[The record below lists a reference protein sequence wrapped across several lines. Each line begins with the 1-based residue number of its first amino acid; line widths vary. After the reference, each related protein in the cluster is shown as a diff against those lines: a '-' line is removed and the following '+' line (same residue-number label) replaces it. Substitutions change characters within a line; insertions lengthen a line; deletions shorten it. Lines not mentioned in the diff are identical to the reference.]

1 METLLE
7 TIAEVRKHYPEI
19 SDSDFNSIIR
29 LDPTFNRNRDS
40 VGKYAKWLLNLEKQ
54 GKLVNVEHITDLLTR
69 FENNKNNLKN
79 KDIMTFKSIEEVD
92 QMLDDP
98 NSYKELSN
106 RQKLRQTQNKVRKTD
121 VNKDADLV
129 YEDDKWEVWVPNTY
143 EASCKLGKDTSWCTA
158 STSSDYYYDS
168 YTSSGKLYININ
180 KKIENQE
187 PAKIQIHLESRSFMD
202 EFDDAISF
210 QSLMKENKGLA
221 SFYKPLV
228 IDIMRKDN
236 IDISNVTKVPLRSF
250 SHALYTSRSCDV
262 SEDVIEACLDSS
274 LINLFIGSGYE
285 YVLSD
290 GNVELYYKDRIDEYN
305 AEKIQELGADATDTD
320 TWDHNIWSAVNTA
333 IVSATE
339 QSSADAA
346 QRDFYSALDVL
357 MDGYLEDGSTWSIDD
372 GYIII
377 KNNSGLDDDI
387 LFDSYVN
394 SDGADDRLL
403 DYASDYFRFR
413 EPQYGWTEFDDDIFN
428 EFLQINLEE
437 LKQEKN
443 KC

>member
-1 METLLE
+1 MNIILE

-19 SDSDFNSIIR
+19 SDADFNSIIR

-79 KDIMTFKSIEEVD
+79 KDIMTFRSIEEVD

-129 YEDDKWEVWVPNTY
+129 YEDDKWQVWVPNTY

-168 YTSSGKLYININ
+168 YTSRGKLYININ
-180 KKIENQE
+180 KKVENQE

-210 QSLMKENKGLA
+210 QSLMKENEGLA

-228 IDIMRKDN
+228 IAIMKKDGLSVSNLIN
-236 IDISNVTKVPLRSF
+236 IPTNVL
-250 SHALYTSRSCDV
+250 SHALYTSRNCDV
-262 SEDVIEACLDSS
+262 SEEFIDACLENNLGS
-274 LINLFIGSGYE
+274 LFVGSGYE
-285 YVLSD
+285 YVLAD
-290 GNVELYYKDRIDEYN
+290 GNVEMYYLDRIDDYN
-305 AEKIQELGADATDTD
+305 SEIIESLGAEATDTE
-320 TWDHNIWSAVNTA
+320 TWSDDIWKAVNTA

-339 QSSADAA
+339 QASADAA
-346 QRDFYSALDVL
+346 QRDFERALDYL
-357 MDGYLEDGSTWSIDD
+357 MDDYLDDKSTWSISD
-372 GYIII
+372 GMLVI
-377 KNNSGLDDDI
+377 KNQSNVEDDI

-394 SDGADDRLL
+394 SDGAEDRLL
-403 DYASDYFRFR
+403 DYANEHFRFR
-413 EPQYGWTEFDDDIFN
+413 EPQYGWTEFDDDLFN
-428 EFLQINLEE
+428 EMLEINLKE
-437 LKQEKN
+437 LKDEDK
-443 KC
+443 